1 MKIKDLETRGVE
13 IEKLL
18 RGEDQNIEQ
27 LNETS
32 LSKIGSSDE
41 ELLKDLLDIWR
52 NITQLKRRDEELI
65 IRQQE
70 LQLEHRHAQ
79 LKEELSIRLS
89 CSSEFKKDL
98 TLGKMLNKTFFNF
111 PELDKSAQDI
121 AAEGAILTE
130 MLELVA
136 KRAALRPSENQT
148 GQSSL
153 QSENV
158 SLPVL
163 PPQTTINPLLQHQLN
178 MKPSTSSSYNYQRN
192 PNRNSSSSSQASNQ
206 KELDV
211 SSDLFEGTD
220 SFYLRTNLSILHDCE
235 VLLERYENSLKFSTI
250 SCTKSSKRDLTL
262 LIFQFIFL
270 YIAVISYSFYCTE
283 KA

>member
-1 MKIKDLETRGVE
+1 
-13 IEKLL
+13 
-18 RGEDQNIEQ
+18 
-27 LNETS
+27 
-32 LSKIGSSDE
+32 
-41 ELLKDLLDIWR
+41 
-52 NITQLKRRDEELI
+52 
-65 IRQQE
+65 
-70 LQLEHRHAQ
+70 
-79 LKEELSIRLS
+79 
-89 CSSEFKKDL
+89 
-98 TLGKMLNKTFFNF
+98 
-111 PELDKSAQDI
+111 
-121 AAEGAILTE
+121 

-136 KRAALRPSENQT
+136 KRAALRPENQT

-178 MKPSTSSSYNYQRN
+178 MKASTSSSYNYQRN

-211 SSDLFEGTD
+211 SSDLFDGTD

-235 VLLERYENSLKFSTI
+235 VLLERYENQLKLSTI

-283 KA
+283 